1 MSHGAGFENVVRA
14 LNARGARL
22 MRSGGGYVTQ
32 CPAHEDRSPS
42 LSVGQGAGKAVMKC
56 HAGCDTPDVMLA
68 LGLNWPDLFDNGGSQ
83 ADRERIAADLWM
95 PCNGMKDTPAEDR
108 CSGHKAA
115 EYRYTD
121 ENGRFLFAACRC
133 SRKGDG
139 CKRAFAQWQPDEGSR
154 SGKRWSLQGVRR
166 VIYHLPDV
174 VKAVREGRRI
184 WITEGEK
191 DADRLKALGE
201 VATSAPM
208 GAGSWLKEYARYF
221 RGAAEVV
228 IVVDCDEPGLEHAG
242 QVYADVVKFAKSV
255 RAVCTPVDA
264 KGADASD
271 HLDYGLGLDDF
282 EPVFFE
288 YVEPRPRMVIQI
300 EKEHREKPVVFEGF
314 SQSLVERSLVG
325 SMIAFGHGYRMA
337 ASDLITDKR
346 LGAVVQAAVK
356 LAVRGAVVAPETV
369 AVEIEEMGN
378 GSYES
383 VLRFL
388 TELEKAAFSD
398 PSKAQVAARIL
409 RERSLRREIAFMCR
423 AIEAAIRDER
433 RTIEEVLESLG
444 MMATRQREEFA
455 QLDEYCAPVGDV
467 FTDVPVKE
475 VGQDNVRKLP
485 VRTPEISEEEIEE
498 ALADASDGGAGEVGD
513 RAGAAGVSGGRGVRG
528 GQGAAA
534 VRGGGERARSG
545 RGGLGVVSAVR

>member
-1 MSHGAGFENVVRA
+1 MARGLEIMIEA
-14 LNARGARL
+14 LNSRGSRA
-22 MRSGGGYVTQ
+22 MRSGGGHVFQ
-32 CPAHEDRSPS
+32 CPAHEDRTPS
-42 LSVGQGAGKAVMKC
+42 LSVGRGTTTDVVFEC
-56 HAGCDTPDVMLA
+56 HAGCEKKDILA
-68 LGLNWPDLFDNGGSQ
+68 ALNLTWKDIFDNSEDQ
-83 ADRERIAADLWM
+83 DRPRAVRDNWM
-95 PCNGMKDTPAEDR
+95 PCNGMKDTPAQDR
-108 CSGHKAA
+108 CPGHKSA

-121 ENGRFLFAACRC
+121 EKGVLLFAACRC

-139 CKRAFAQWQPDEGSR
+139 CKRPFAQWQPDESAR

-166 VIYHLPDV
+166 VIYHLPEV
-174 VKAVREGRRI
+174 VQAIRDGRRI
-184 WITEGEK
+184 WVTEGEK
-191 DADRLKALGE
+191 DADRLRSLGE

-221 RGAAEVV
+221 RGAAEVI

-242 QVYADVVKFAKSV
+242 QVYADVVKFASKV
-255 RAVCTPVDA
+255 RAVCTPVNV

-288 YVEPRPRMVIQI
+288 EVEARPRMVIQI

-314 SQSLVERSLVG
+314 SQSSVERSLVG

-346 LGAVVQAAVK
+346 LGVAVQAAVK
-356 LAVRGAVVAPETV
+356 LAARGAVVAPETV
-369 AVEIEEMGN
+369 AVEVEEMGN
-378 GSYES
+378 GPYES

-388 TELEKAAFSD
+388 LELEKAAFSD

-423 AIEAAIRDER
+423 AIESAIRDER
-433 RTIEEVLESLG
+433 RTIEEVLSSLA
-444 MMATRQREEFA
+444 MMASRQREEFA
-455 QLDEYCAPVGDV
+455 RLDEYCEPVGDV
-467 FTDVPVKE
+467 FSDDVVKE
-475 VGQDNVRKLP
+475 VEQDNVRKLP

-513 RAGAAGVSGGRGVRG
+513 RAGAAGVSGGRSVRG

-545 RGGLGVVSAVR
+545 SSGLGVVSAIR

>member
-1 MSHGAGFENVVRA
+1 MSHGAGFENVIRA

-42 LSVGQGAGKAVMKC
+42 LSVGQGDGKAVMKC
-56 HAGCDTPDVMLA
+56 HAGCDTQDIMLA
-68 LGLNWPDLFDNGGSQ
+68 LGLNWPDLFDNGGSP
-83 ADRERIAADLWM
+83 AERERVAADLWM
-95 PCNGMKDTPAEDR
+95 PCNGRKDTPQEDR
-108 CSGHKAA
+108 CPGHKAA

-139 CKRAFAQWQPDEGSR
+139 CKRAFAQWQPDETSR

-166 VIYHLPDV
+166 VIYHLPEV
-174 VKAVREGRRI
+174 ISAIREGRRI

-191 DADRLKALGE
+191 DADRIRSLGE

-242 QVYADVVKFAKSV
+242 QVYTDVVKFAKNV

-271 HLDYGLGLDDF
+271 HLDYGLGLNDF

-288 YVEPRPRMVIQI
+288 EVEPRPRMVIQV
-300 EKEHREKPVVFEGF
+300 EKEQREKPVVFEGF
-314 SQSLVERSLVG
+314 SQSSVERSLVG
-325 SMIAFGHGYRMA
+325 SMVAFGHGYRMA

-356 LAVRGAVVAPETV
+356 LAGRGAVIAPETV

-378 GSYES
+378 GSYDS

-388 TELEKAAFSD
+388 IELEKAAFSD

-433 RTIEEVLESLG
+433 RTIEEVLSALG
-444 MMATRQREEFA
+444 MMAARQRDEFA
-455 QLDEYCAPVGDV
+455 RLDEYCAPVGDV

-475 VGQDNVRKLP
+475 IEQDNVRKLP
-485 VRTPEISEEEIEE
+485 VRKPEVSEQEIEE
-498 ALADASDGGAGEVGD
+498 ALAGASDGGAGESGD
-513 RAGAAGVSGGRGVRG
+513 RAGAADVSGGRGVRG
-528 GQGAAA
+528 GQGAQA

-545 RGGLGVVSAVR
+545 RSGMGVVSAVR